1 MLNEIVSFL
10 KESIGKGFRFVDIN
24 GGVEGIIEEVHIEEV
39 HIEGEVLIIN
49 DININLGKY
58 TVNKKLDKNLISFH
72 SRDLGTALILIK

>member
-24 GGVEGIIEEVHIEEV
+24 GGVEEIIEEVHIED
-39 HIEGEVLIIN
+39 EVLIIN
-49 DININLGKY
+49 DININLEKY

>member
-10 KESIGKGFRFVDIN
+10 KESIGKEFRFVDIN
-24 GGVEGIIEEVHIEEV
+24 GRVEGIIEEV

-49 DININLGKY
+49 DINIKLGKY